1 MIILLKCLTTFLLHS
16 RYGKIDSIRF
26 RSMPVKEDVKVPKRV
41 AAASGAID
49 SEKGSFHAYIVFKD
63 AASVSKSLVE
73 NMNVLDDRHIRVDRA
88 AVNMLQVKIVGA
100 DKGARAAAE
109 VLSSGHQ
116 VKYDIPRTVF
126 VGNVPLQIED
136 EDLIQFFIAGLG
148 AGSESLIEA
157 VRIVRDPK
165 TMIGKGIAFVLFK
178 NRAGW
183 KAGLRLDGKALS
195 GRKLRIM
202 PASADPTESH
212 QYKRVKKK
220 TESWQGATATR
231 SGRVRGSIG
240 VRQAGNKAKI
250 PGTRTV
256 AKRIGKRPAVAA
268 RKLKKKNESS

>member
-1 MIILLKCLTTFLLHS
+1 MRF

-26 RSMPVKEDVKVPKRV
+26 RSMSVKEDVKVPKRA
-41 AAASGAID
+41 AAASGALD
-49 SEKGSFHAYIVFKD
+49 TEKGSFHAYIVFKD
-63 AASVSKSLVE
+63 AVAVSKSLVE

-100 DKGARAAAE
+100 DKGTRAAAE
-109 VLSSGHQ
+109 VLGSGHQ
-116 VKYDIPRTVF
+116 VKYDIPRTIF

-148 AGSESLIEA
+148 AGSEGLIEA

-165 TMIGKGIAFVLFK
+165 TMTGKGIAFVLFK
-178 NRAGW
+178 NKTGW

-202 PASADPTESH
+202 PASADPTTESH
-212 QYKRVKKK
+212 QYKRVKQK
-220 TESWQGATATR
+220 TESWQGVTATR

-240 VRQAGNKAKI
+240 FRHPGKKATI
-250 PGTRTV
+250 PGRKSV

-268 RKLKKKNESS
+268 RKLKQKNERS

>member
-1 MIILLKCLTTFLLHS
+1 MRF

-26 RSMPVKEDVKVPKRV
+26 RSMSVKEDVKVPKRA
-41 AAASGAID
+41 AAASGALD
-49 SEKGSFHAYIVFKD
+49 TEKGSFHAYIVFKD
-63 AASVSKSLVE
+63 AVAVSKSLVE

-88 AVNMLQVKIVGA
+88 AVNMLQVKVVGA
-100 DKGARAAAE
+100 NKGTRAAAE
-109 VLSSGHQ
+109 VLGSGHQ
-116 VKYDIPRTVF
+116 VKYDIPRTIF
-126 VGNVPLQIED
+126 VGNIPLQIED

-148 AGSESLIEA
+148 AGSECPIEA

-165 TMIGKGIAFVLFK
+165 TMIGKGIAFVLFRNK
-178 NRAGW
+178 AGW

-202 PASADPTESH
+202 PASADPTAESH

-220 TESWQGATATR
+220 TESWQGATSTR

-240 VRQAGNKAKI
+240 MRQPGQKAKI
-250 PGTRTV
+250 PARRTV

-268 RKLKKKNESS
+268 RKLKQKNERS